1 VLTNRSAF
9 TVRDVTRRTDMPAPK
24 KTEGPEPTLKST
36 KQELLDAYNEMRQQ
50 LEEKDKTQ
58 LKPEQKVQEKKEAQV
73 LAAAKA
79 TTADGVI
86 EKINQLKQE
95 MARTLSD
102 LGDKLASEVEK
113 CNQVQEAIDIK
124 EKELAE
130 VFEIDRAAGTLAAL
144 IEAQHREQ
152 EQFEQEMAQEKERLN
167 GEIES
172 VREQWKGE
180 KAEHDA
186 LVKEQDA
193 LEAKRRQREKEEY
206 RYAFEREQQLARD
219 KFEDEKGKL
228 LAEKAQIENEMK
240 ALREQTEKG
249 LQERERQ
256 MAEREKEFE
265 SLQAQVQE
273 FPKRLDAAVA
283 AAVKDATERI
293 QREAKYQ
300 QDLLHKDFEGQK
312 NVLTSRI
319 QSLEK
324 TTKEQADQLAKL
336 SQQQESAYQ
345 KIQDVA
351 VKAIEGASKVGSF
364 AGLVHTLKE
373 QTKKQTTED

>member
-1 VLTNRSAF
+1 MAVQ
-9 TVRDVTRRTDMPAPK
+9 K
-24 KTEGPEPTLKST
+24 KAEGPEPNLKST
-36 KQELLDAYNEMRQQ
+36 KQELLDAYHEMRQQ

-58 LKPEQKVQEKKEAQV
+58 LKPEQKVQEKKEAQI
-73 LAAAKA
+73 LATVKA

-86 EKINQLKQE
+86 QKINQLKQE

-113 CNQVQEAIDIK
+113 CDQVQQAIDIK

-144 IEAQHREQ
+144 IEAQHREK
-152 EQFEQEMAQEKERLN
+152 EQFERELAEEREQLS

-172 VREQWKGE
+172 LREQWKGE

-219 KFEDEKGKL
+219 KFEDEKAKL

-256 MAEREKEFE
+256 VAEREKEFA
-265 SLQAQVQE
+265 SLQVQVQE

-283 AAVKDATERI
+283 AAAQDATERI
-293 QREAKYQ
+293 GREAKYQ
-300 QDLLHKDFEGQK
+300 HDLLQKDFEGQK

-324 TTKEQADQLAKL
+324 AVKEQAEQLAKL

-351 VKAIEGASKVGSF
+351 VKAIEGASKLGSF
-364 AGLVHTLKE
+364 DSLVHTLKE
-373 QTKKQTTED
+373 QTKKQTED

>member
-1 VLTNRSAF
+1 
-9 TVRDVTRRTDMPAPK
+9 MPVPK
-24 KTEGPEPTLKST
+24 KADSVEPNLKST

-73 LAAAKA
+73 LTAVKA
-79 TTADGVI
+79 TTADSVI
-86 EKINQLKQE
+86 QKINQLKQE

-113 CNQVQEAIDIK
+113 CNQVQQAIDIK

-144 IEAQHREQ
+144 IEAQHREK
-152 EQFEQEMAQEKERLN
+152 EQFEQEMAQEKERLS

-172 VREQWKGE
+172 MREQWKGE

-186 LVKEQDA
+186 LVKEQDT

-219 KFEDEKGKL
+219 KFEDEKAKL
-228 LAEKAQIENEMK
+228 LAEKAQIEQQMK
-240 ALREQTEKG
+240 ILREQTEKD
-249 LQERERQ
+249 LQGRERQ
-256 MAEREKEFE
+256 IAEREKEFE

-324 TTKEQADQLAKL
+324 AVKEQADQLAKL
-336 SQQQESAYQ
+336 SQQQEAAYQ

-351 VKAIEGASKVGSF
+351 VKAIEGASKLGSF
-364 AGLVHTLKE
+364 GSLVHTLRE

>member
-1 VLTNRSAF
+1 MAV
-9 TVRDVTRRTDMPAPK
+9 PK
-24 KTEGPEPTLKST
+24 KADSAEPSLKST
-36 KQELLDAYNEMRQQ
+36 KQELLDAYSEMRQQ

-73 LAAAKA
+73 LAAVKA

-86 EKINQLKQE
+86 QKINQLKQE
-95 MARTLSD
+95 VARTLGD

-113 CNQVQEAIDIK
+113 CNQVQQAIDIK
-124 EKELAE
+124 EKELKE

-152 EQFEQEMAQEKERLN
+152 EQSEREMAEERQRLS

-172 VREQWKGE
+172 MREQWKAE

-186 LVKEQDA
+186 QVKEQDV

-219 KFEDEKGKL
+219 KFEDEKAKL

-240 ALREQTEKG
+240 VLREQTEKN
-249 LQERERQ
+249 LQDREKQ
-256 MAEREKEFE
+256 VAEREKEFE
-265 SLQAQVQE
+265 SLQTQVQE
-273 FPKRLDAAVA
+273 FPKRLETAVA
-283 AAVKDATERI
+283 AAAKDATERI

-312 NVLTSRI
+312 NVLTARI

-324 TTKEQADQLAKL
+324 TAKEQADQLAKL
-336 SQQQESAYQ
+336 SQQQEAAYQ

-364 AGLVHTLKE
+364 AGLVHTLRE
-373 QTKKQTTED
+373 QTKKQSTED

>member
-1 VLTNRSAF
+1 MV
-9 TVRDVTRRTDMPAPK
+9 VQK
-24 KTEGPEPTLKST
+24 KAEGPEPSLKST
-36 KQELLDAYNEMRQQ
+36 KQQLLAAYNEMRQQ

-58 LKPEQKVQEKKEAQV
+58 LKPEQKVQERKEAQV
-73 LAAAKA
+73 LAVAKE
-79 TTADGVI
+79 TTAEGVI
-86 EKINQLKQE
+86 QKINQLKQE

-102 LGDKLASEVEK
+102 LGDKLAAEVEK
-113 CNQVQEAIDIK
+113 YDQVQEAIAIK
-124 EKELAE
+124 EKELKE

-144 IEAQHREQ
+144 IEAQHREK
-152 EQFEQEMAQEKERLN
+152 EEFEREMAEERQQLED
-167 GEIES
+167 EIES
-172 VREQWKGE
+172 MREQWKVE

-186 LVKEQDA
+186 LVKEQDT

-219 KFEDEKGKL
+219 KFEDEKAKL
-228 LAEKAQIENEMK
+228 LAEKAQIEQQMK
-240 ALREQTEKG
+240 TLREQTEKD

-256 MAEREKEFE
+256 VAEREKEFQ

-283 AAVKDATERI
+283 AATKDTTERI

-312 NVLTSRI
+312 NVLTARI

-324 TTKEQADQLAKL
+324 AVKEQADQLAKL
-336 SQQQESAYQ
+336 SQQQEAAYQ
-345 KIQDVA
+345 KVQDVA

-373 QTKKQTTED
+373 QTKKQSAED

>member
-1 VLTNRSAF
+1 
-9 TVRDVTRRTDMPAPK
+9 MPVPK
-24 KTEGPEPTLKST
+24 KADSAEPNLKST
-36 KQELLDAYNEMRQQ
+36 KQELLDAYSEMRQQ

-58 LKPEQKVQEKKEAQV
+58 LKPEQKIQEKKEAQV
-73 LAAAKA
+73 LAAVKA

-86 EKINQLKQE
+86 QKINQLKQE

-113 CNQVQEAIDIK
+113 CDQVQQAIDIK

-144 IEAQHREQ
+144 IEAQHREK
-152 EQFEQEMAQEKERLN
+152 EQFEREMAEEKERIN

-172 VREQWKGE
+172 MREQWKGE

-186 LVKEQDA
+186 LVKEQDV

-219 KFEDEKGKL
+219 KFEDEKAKL

-256 MAEREKEFE
+256 VAEREKEFA
-265 SLQAQVQE
+265 SLQVQVQE

-283 AAVKDATERI
+283 AAAKDATERI
-293 QREAKYQ
+293 AREAKYQ
-300 QDLLHKDFEGQK
+300 QDLLQKDFEGQK

-324 TTKEQADQLAKL
+324 TAKEQADQLAKL

>member
-1 VLTNRSAF
+1 MAVQ
-9 TVRDVTRRTDMPAPK
+9 K
-24 KTEGPEPTLKST
+24 KTEGPEPSLKST

-58 LKPEQKVQEKKEAQV
+58 LKPEQKVQERKEAQV
-73 LAAAKA
+73 LAAVQA

-86 EKINQLKQE
+86 QKINQLKQE

-113 CNQVQEAIDIK
+113 YNQVQQAIDIK
-124 EKELAE
+124 EKEVKE

-152 EQFEQEMAQEKERLN
+152 EQSEREMAEERERLS

-172 VREQWKGE
+172 MREQWKAE

-186 LVKEQDA
+186 QVKEQDA
-193 LEAKRRQREKEEY
+193 IEAKRRQREKEEY

-219 KFEDEKGKL
+219 KFEDEKAKL

-240 ALREQTEKG
+240 ALREQTEKD

-256 MAEREKEFE
+256 VAEREKEFE
-265 SLQAQVQE
+265 SLQAQVQD
-273 FPKRLDAAVA
+273 FPKRLEAAVA
-283 AAVKDATERI
+283 ASAKDAAERI

-300 QDLLHKDFEGQK
+300 QDLLYKDFEGQK
-312 NVLTSRI
+312 NVLTARI

-324 TTKEQADQLAKL
+324 SVKEQADQLAKL
-336 SQQQESAYQ
+336 SQQQEAAYQ

-373 QTKKQTTED
+373 QTKRQPTED

>member
-1 VLTNRSAF
+1 MAVQ
-9 TVRDVTRRTDMPAPK
+9 K
-24 KTEGPEPTLKST
+24 KSDGPEPSLKST

-50 LEEKDKTQ
+50 LEERDKTQ

-73 LAAAKA
+73 LAAVQ
-79 TTADGVI
+79 TTTTDGVLQR
-86 EKINQLKQE
+86 INQLKQD
-95 MARTLSD
+95 MARTLND
-102 LGDKLASEVEK
+102 LGDKLAAEVQKYE
-113 CNQVQEAIDIK
+113 QVQQAIGIK
-124 EKELAE
+124 EKELKE

-144 IEAQHREQ
+144 IEAQRREKEEFEREMAEEREQ
-152 EQFEQEMAQEKERLN
+152 LDSEMEAL
-167 GEIES
+167 
-172 VREQWKGE
+172 REQWKGE

-186 LVKEQDA
+186 LVKEQDII
-193 LEAKRRQREKEEY
+193 EAKRRQREKEEY

-219 KFEDEKGKL
+219 KFEDEKAKL

-240 ALREQTEKG
+240 TLREQTEKG

-256 MAEREKEFE
+256 IAEREKEFA

-273 FPKRLDAAVA
+273 FPKRLETAVA
-283 AAVKDATERI
+283 AAVKDATERL

-300 QDLLHKDFEGQK
+300 QDLLHKDVEGQK
-312 NVLTSRI
+312 NVLTARI

-324 TTKEQADQLAKL
+324 TVKEQADQLARL
-336 SQQQESAYQ
+336 SLQQEAAYQ

-364 AGLVHTLKE
+364 GGLIHTLKE
-373 QTKKQTTED
+373 QTKKQAAED

>member
-1 VLTNRSAF
+1 MAVQ
-9 TVRDVTRRTDMPAPK
+9 K
-24 KTEGPEPTLKST
+24 KTEGPEPSLKST

-58 LKPEQKVQEKKEAQV
+58 LKPEQKVQEKKEVQI
-73 LAAAKA
+73 LAAVQA
-79 TTADGVI
+79 TTAESVI
-86 EKINQLKQE
+86 QKINQLKQE

-113 CNQVQEAIDIK
+113 YNQVQEAIDIK
-124 EKELAE
+124 EKEVKE

-144 IEAQHREQ
+144 IEAQHREK
-152 EQFEQEMAQEKERLN
+152 EEFEREMAEERERLN
-167 GEIES
+167 AEIELM
-172 VREQWKGE
+172 REQWKGE

-186 LVKEQDA
+186 LAKEQDA

-219 KFEDEKGKL
+219 KFEDEKAKL

-240 ALREQTEKG
+240 ALREQTEKN

-256 MAEREKEFE
+256 VAEREKEFE
-265 SLQAQVQE
+265 SLQIQVQD
-273 FPKRLDAAVA
+273 FPKRLEAAVA
-283 AAVKDATERI
+283 AAVKDAAERI

-312 NVLTSRI
+312 NVLTARI

-324 TTKEQADQLAKL
+324 SVKEQADQLARL
-336 SQQQESAYQ
+336 SQQQEAAYQ

>member
-1 VLTNRSAF
+1 MAVQRKADDS
-9 TVRDVTRRTDMPAPK
+9 
-24 KTEGPEPTLKST
+24 EPSLKST
-36 KQELLDAYNEMRQQ
+36 KQQLLAAYNEMRQQ

-58 LKPEQKVQEKKEAQV
+58 LKPEQKVQERKEAQV
-73 LAAAKA
+73 LAVAKE
-79 TTADGVI
+79 TTAEGVI
-86 EKINQLKQE
+86 QKINQLKQE

-102 LGDKLASEVEK
+102 LGDKLAAEVEK
-113 CNQVQEAIDIK
+113 YDQVQEAIAIK
-124 EKELAE
+124 EKELKE

-144 IEAQHREQ
+144 IEAQHREK
-152 EQFEQEMAQEKERLN
+152 EEFEREMAEERQQLED
-167 GEIES
+167 EIES
-172 VREQWKGE
+172 MREQWKVE

-186 LVKEQDA
+186 LVKEQDT

-219 KFEDEKGKL
+219 KFEDEKAKL
-228 LAEKAQIENEMK
+228 LAEKAQIEQQMK
-240 ALREQTEKG
+240 TLREQTEKD

-256 MAEREKEFE
+256 VAEREKEFQ

-283 AAVKDATERI
+283 AATKDTTERI

-312 NVLTSRI
+312 NVLTARI

-324 TTKEQADQLAKL
+324 AVKEQADQLAKL
-336 SQQQESAYQ
+336 SQQQEAAYQ
-345 KIQDVA
+345 KVQDVA

-373 QTKKQTTED
+373 QTKKQSAED

>member
-1 VLTNRSAF
+1 
-9 TVRDVTRRTDMPAPK
+9 MPVQK
-24 KTEGPEPTLKST
+24 KADSVEPSLKST
-36 KQELLDAYNEMRQQ
+36 KQELLDAYSEMRQQ

-58 LKPEQKVQEKKEAQV
+58 LKPEQKIQERKEAQV
-73 LAAAKA
+73 LAAVKA

-86 EKINQLKQE
+86 QKINQLKQE

-113 CNQVQEAIDIK
+113 CNQVQQAIDIK

-144 IEAQHREQ
+144 IEAQHREK

-172 VREQWKGE
+172 LREQWKGE

-186 LVKEQDA
+186 LVKEQDV

-219 KFEDEKGKL
+219 KFEDEKAKL

-240 ALREQTEKG
+240 VLREQTEKD

-256 MAEREKEFE
+256 VAERQKEFG
-265 SLQAQVQE
+265 SLQVQVQE
-273 FPKRLDAAVA
+273 FPKQLDAAVA
-283 AAVKDATERI
+283 AAAKDATERI
-293 QREAKYQ
+293 GREAKYQ
-300 QDLLHKDFEGQK
+300 HDLLQKDFEGQK

-324 TTKEQADQLAKL
+324 TVKEQADQLARL

-373 QTKKQTTED
+373 QTKKQTSED